1 MTNTATAILIL
12 LDTLTRLGAFLLQN
26 SALINTANSENRD
39 LTDDELASIKDQR
52 KDAVQNFLNP

>member
-26 SALINTANSENRD
+26 SALINTAHSENRD